1 MLKALAKNPVNR
13 YQSAQEMRADA
24 LRAVSGRPVLATPV
38 MTEAET
44 IAMQGTQ
51 RQWQPQGAT
60 TMQRPVPGGMPHQQ
74 ERRSSS
80 WVMAALAALG
90 VLVVVVLGV
99 ALALSRNQDKGNDNQ
114 QTATHAMPN
123 LIGKTDAQAKQLLD
137 TAGLRNVSPAAPKTD
152 PSCDGKV
159 DQQDPAANT
168 QVRED
173 ATVSYRLCIPPDQ
186 VTVPDDLVGAT
197 KDSAQQRLTS
207 LGLKPK
213 FVTVSSAKQ
222 VDTVVDVEKQGEKV
236 DPNTEITVKISNAR
250 RVKMPDVTSQKLEA
264 AQARPRAVR
273 QLQRHDQDGDRPDQE
288 PRHGGRAEP
297 QGRHDGREG
306 QRRHPL
312 GGVDETPTEQPDTDR
327 HRNTR
332 RRRWHRRWPTGE

>member
-1 MLKALAKNPVNR
+1 
-13 YQSAQEMRADA
+13 
-24 LRAVSGRPVLATPV
+24 
-38 MTEAET
+38 
-44 IAMQGTQ
+44 
-51 RQWQPQGAT
+51 
-60 TMQRPVPGGMPHQQ
+60 MQRPVPGGMPHQQ

-80 WVMAALAALG
+80 WVMAVLAALG

-99 ALALSRNQDKGNDNQ
+99 AFALSRNQDKGNDNQ

-207 LGLKPK
+207 LGLRPK
-213 FVTVSSAKQ
+213 FVTVSSDKQ

-250 RVKMPDVTSQKLEA
+250 RVKMPDVTNQQLEA
-264 AQARPRAVR
+264 AQAVLEQFGNFNVTTKTVIDPTKNPGTVVAQNPKAGTTVEKGSDVI
-273 QLQRHDQDGDRPDQE
+273 LS
-288 PRHGGRAEP
+288 
-297 QGRHDGREG
+297 
-306 QRRHPL
+306 
-312 GGVDETPTEQPDTDR
+312 VVSDETPPSSPTPTDTGTPGGGGGTGGGQPVSDALAVIREDR
-327 HRNTR
+327 
-332 RRRWHRRWPTGE
+332 